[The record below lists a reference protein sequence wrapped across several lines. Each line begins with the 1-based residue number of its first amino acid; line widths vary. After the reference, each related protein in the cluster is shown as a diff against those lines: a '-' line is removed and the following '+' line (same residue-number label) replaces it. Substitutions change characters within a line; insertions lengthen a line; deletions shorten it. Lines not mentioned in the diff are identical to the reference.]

1 MTARDRKPRDLAE
14 RLAARSRA
22 KSDSAKPDG
31 YKRVTFRLPRL
42 EARAKA
48 REVLDRYPA
57 PAYMTAIESWAELPD
72 DVIEFTIRR
81 LPSAD

>member
-1 MTARDRKPRDLAE
+1 MRSRDHKPGDVAARLAE
-14 RLAARSRA
+14 RGRAAAADGFKRA
-22 KSDSAKPDG
+22 
-31 YKRVTFRLPRL
+31 TFRLPRAQ
-42 EARAKA
+42 ARAKA
-48 REVLDRYPA
+48 RELLHRYPP